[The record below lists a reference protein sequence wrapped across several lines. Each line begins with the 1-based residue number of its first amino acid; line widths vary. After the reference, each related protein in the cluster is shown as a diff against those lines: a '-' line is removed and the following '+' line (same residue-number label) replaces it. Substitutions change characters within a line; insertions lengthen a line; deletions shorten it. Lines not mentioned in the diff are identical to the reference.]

1 MNSSEI
7 DLLDFIKRLL
17 LSFKSIFFFILISI
31 VVGLVTYDKNGV
43 TVLDARIHDNNG
55 IYDGESVDYIKHL
68 LNTYSESLSKEMKYN
83 THDFTV
89 IASSDNISVTYR
101 VSARTNDEELIKNF
115 AQEVVDDTQIGYS
128 KFYKEK
134 NNWISDY
141 DNKVRDQ
148 VIQKYDFTNISEYRN
163 YIFWKEYSG
172 ADVFLVEY
180 ADPKHI
186 SNSLSKRLFFAAGFG
201 LFFGLALSIVRI
213 AIKQ

>member
-31 VVGLVTYDKNGV
+31 VVGFVTYDKNGV

-55 IYDGESVDYIKHL
+55 IYDTESVDYIKHL
-68 LNTYSESLSKEMKYN
+68 LSTYSESLSKETKYN
-83 THDFTV
+83 GYDFAA

-101 VSARTNDEELIKNF
+101 VSARTKDEELIKNF
-115 AQEVVDDTQIGYS
+115 AQKVIDDTQTGYA

-141 DNKVRDQ
+141 DTKVRNQ
-148 VIQKYDFTNISEYRN
+148 VIQKYDFTTISEYRN

-180 ADPKHI
+180 ADTQHI
-186 SNSLSKRLFFAAGFG
+186 LSSLLKRLAYAAGFG